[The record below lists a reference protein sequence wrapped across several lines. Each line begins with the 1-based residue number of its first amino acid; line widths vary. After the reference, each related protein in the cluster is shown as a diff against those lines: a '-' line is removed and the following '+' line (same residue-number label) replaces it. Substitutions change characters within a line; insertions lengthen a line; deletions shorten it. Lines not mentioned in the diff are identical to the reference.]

1 MRYIPTFCIDN
12 FYTDPD
18 EIRRFALNQT
28 FVNSNGA
35 WPGSRTAD
43 ISELDP
49 KFFEEFCNKI
59 FSIFVSP
66 ADITKYVIASSF
78 QLINKFDT
86 NPASPKNKGWIHYD
100 EDSIFSGIIYLTPGA
115 DLNSG
120 TSIFKLIN
128 ASTLDSY
135 SGCKGELYS
144 GKSIPKNYDS
154 LILEHNSSFVET
166 IKFNNLYNR
175 LICFDSTQAHG
186 VNSFHTSVEPRLT
199 QVFFVFELE
208 STIEPPII
216 RQSKFL

>member
-1 MRYIPTFCIDN
+1 M
-12 FYTDPD
+12 
-18 EIRRFALNQT
+18 
-28 FVNSNGA
+28 
-35 WPGSRTAD
+35 
-43 ISELDP
+43 
-49 KFFEEFCNKI
+49 
-59 FSIFVSP
+59 
-66 ADITKYVIASSF
+66 
-78 QLINKFDT
+78 
-86 NPASPKNKGWIHYD
+86 
-100 EDSIFSGIIYLTPGA
+100 
-115 DLNSG
+115 
-120 TSIFKLIN
+120 IN